1 MTHKSH
7 KISSLGT
14 IAYDK
19 PWFVLHLRDRDH
31 YPVDLR
37 IERKDLIKLADHIKQ
52 ALEIYP
58 EKVAR
63 SSKDTSKATELA
75 RKEIDRVADQSAT
88 AQDRASR
95 KRRLLKGPKEF
106 RDMRRDHPTKAKD

>member
-14 IAYDK
+14 IAYDE
-19 PWFVLHLRDRDH
+19 PGFVVHLRDVEH

-58 EKVAR
+58 ERVGR
-63 SSKDTSKATELA
+63 SSKAVSKASELA
-75 RKEIDRVADQSAT
+75 GREIDRVADQSAT

-106 RDMRRDHPTKAKD
+106 RDMRRDHRTKAD

>member
-7 KISSLGT
+7 KIRSLGT
-14 IAYDK
+14 IAYDE
-19 PWFVLHLRDRDH
+19 PWFVVHLRDGEH

-58 EKVAR
+58 ERAAR
-63 SSKDTSKATELA
+63 SSKAMSKASELA
-75 RKEIDRVADQSAT
+75 GKEIDRVADQSAT

-106 RDMRRDHPTKAKD
+106 RDMRRDHPTKGKD